1 MSETER
7 LRQLLSLTQSR
18 LEETERELFEASAKY
33 AALME
38 QLPAAIYIDEPD
50 ANGETLYIS
59 PHVEQVLGLTP
70 DEYKASAAEW
80 DKMIHPDDRERI
92 HREYAAFLE
101 CGEFATGDY
110 RYTRPDGSTVW
121 IHDRSHMVLD
131 ADGAPLFVQG
141 VMFDVTEQKE
151 NELRLAHLAY
161 HDALTGL
168 PNRAMFAEHLDLAL
182 ARAARRNLAVA
193 VLFVDLDD
201 FKGVNDNF
209 GHSVG
214 DEVLKVVAE
223 RLTRATRATDLV
235 ARQSGDEFLILMAD
249 LETDNGDA
257 AAREAVTIVEGR
269 ISEIFAE
276 ALLLGGHEVSPR
288 ASTGSAVYPFDGE
301 GQRDLLRHADTEM
314 YERKRHTAKQN
325 GRMVG

>member
-1 MSETER
+1 MPENEE
-7 LRQLLSLTQSR
+7 LRQRLSQVQAR
-18 LEETERELFEASAKY
+18 LVETERELFEASAKY

-50 ANGETLYIS
+50 PNGKTLYVS
-59 PHVEQVLGLTP
+59 PHVQQVLGLTP
-70 DEYKASAAEW
+70 DEYMALAAEW
-80 DKMIHPDDRERI
+80 GRMIHPDDRARVNE
-92 HREYAAFLE
+92 EYEAFLAN
-101 CGEFATGDY
+101 GDFATGDY
-110 RYTRPDGSTVW
+110 RYLRPDGSVVW
-121 IHDRSHMVLD
+121 IHDRSHLVLD
-131 ADGAPLFVQG
+131 ADGKPLFVQG

-182 ARAARRNLAVA
+182 ARASRRDLAVA

-201 FKGVNDNF
+201 FKAINDSF
-209 GHSVG
+209 GHSIG
-214 DEVLKVVAE
+214 DEVLKVAAE

-249 LETDNGDA
+249 LESTEDGQTARDA
-257 AAREAVTIVEGR
+257 VGIVEQR

-276 ALLLGGHEVSPR
+276 TLLLGGHEVSPR
-288 ASTGSAVYPFDGE
+288 ASTGSAVYPFDGD
-301 GQRDLLRHADTEM
+301 GQRDLLRHADSEM
-314 YERKRHTAKQN
+314 YERKRDAANQS